1 MNAGPHGGSFEI
13 ISGQKQPWKIGTELA
28 QGIHPLR
35 MPQIVLRQGAAV
47 ARDEALLR
55 LPLDRE
61 HRAEFL
67 RGTILDGLVI
77 QVEEA
82 GIGGATGKA
91 REYGE
96 ALGRASGEKRTVP
109 HGPKNLQPFG
119 PGNQEAKTGERVAD
133 LPAPINGGN
142 NRDGSVFDRIQ
153 ERAKTRRNILQEPA
167 GNVGGRGDDHSV
179 RAKSCCVACLR
190 NLYRELRLS
199 GNDIP
204 GNAFDAHSAAEG
216 VVPRLGKSVDECLV
230 SAAKSDKRVA
240 GGGGSPARPHPPPD
254 HACPLP

>member
-1 MNAGPHGGSFEI
+1 
-13 ISGQKQPWKIGTELA
+13 
-28 QGIHPLR
+28 

-47 ARDEALLR
+47 ARDDALLR

-61 HRAEFL
+61 NRAEFM

-82 GIGGATGKA
+82 GICGATGKA
-91 REYGE
+91 RESGE
-96 ALGRASGEKRTVP
+96 ARGRPSGEKRAVP

-153 ERAKTRRNILQEPA
+153 ERAKTRGNVLEEPT

-179 RAKSCCVACLR
+179 RAKSCCGASLR
-190 NLYRELRLS
+190 NLYRELLLS
-199 GNDIP
+199 GRDIC
-204 GNAFDAHSAAEG
+204 GNAFDAHSAAKG
-216 VVPRLGKSVDECLV
+216 VVQKLGKSVDERLV
-230 SAAKSDKRVA
+230 ASAKSDERVAA
-240 GGGGSPARPHPPPD
+240 GGGRRTPRIT
-254 HACPLP
+254 LPCCVSH